1 MPTSLKGGCLCGR
14 IRYECGEQP
23 IVQMI
28 CHCRDCQRASGS
40 AYASLLIVPRDRL
53 AYSGVDPNTMT

>member
-1 MPTSLKGGCLCGR
+1 
-14 IRYECGEQP
+14 
-23 IVQMI
+23 MI